1 MERQDSPIFSLICDL
16 LGCTYTATEKNEI
29 FSVKVRN
36 QMADL
41 GYVPPVYDET
51 VDYYSYLGISPHA
64 SKDEIR
70 KAYIKKSLQIHPDKH
85 PTAEYIERTK
95 QFQVL

>member
-1 MERQDSPIFSLICDL
+1 
-16 LGCTYTATEKNEI
+16 
-29 FSVKVRN
+29 
-36 QMADL
+36 MADL

-51 VDYYSYLGISPHA
+51 VDYYSYLGISPNA
-64 SKDEIR
+64 TRDEIR

-95 QFQVL
+95 QFQVLQNISVCDFQFAVAWQEY